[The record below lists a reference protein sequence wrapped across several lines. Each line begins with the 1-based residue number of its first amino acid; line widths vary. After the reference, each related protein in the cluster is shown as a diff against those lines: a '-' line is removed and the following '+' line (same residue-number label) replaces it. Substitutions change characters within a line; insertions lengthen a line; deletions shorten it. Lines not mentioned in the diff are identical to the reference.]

1 LNGELVDRD
10 EGFAAGIS
18 ANDESLVVGASTTTR
33 TSGQLNKLKEF
44 LDGDVSDLVL
54 LDRALTPGEVL
65 FLAQG
70 ALEVETSS
78 DTALAAAPSSVQ
90 IEKETIDGTERSET
104 LTGSDD
110 NEWFYGN
117 GGDDLMVGL
126 GGQDIF
132 VFAPE
137 QGNDTIADFDPIED
151 YLALRDGL
159 QIDGY
164 QAVDADSDGQID
176 DTIVRFDP
184 GDSVTLLDVLVTED
198 DQIFI

>member
-1 LNGELVDRD
+1 
-10 EGFAAGIS
+10 IS

-44 LDGDVSDLVL
+44 LDGEVSDLVL

-78 DTALAAAPSSVQ
+78 YTALAAAPSSVQ

-159 QIDGY
+159 QIDGFR
-164 QAVDADSDGQID
+164 AVDADSDGQID

-184 GDSVTLLDVLVTED
+184 GDSVTLLDVLITED